1 MDIVIAA
8 NIELIII
15 VEIDNQPS
23 AESLAIDL
31 ASLEHAINK
40 ELGRYVP
47 GSSVV
52 LLQP

>member
-1 MDIVIAA
+1 MDIIVTA
-8 NIELIII
+8 NIEFIII
-15 VEIDNQPS
+15 VKIDNQSS
-23 AESLAIDL
+23 AKSLAIDL
-31 ASLEHAINK
+31 ASLEYAINK